1 MKRKS
6 LVIFED
12 TFVGFGKEVKTIGA
26 YLASTSNQGVAA
38 IELRRFHAVNM
49 LTLRTRA
56 CRAAT
61 PNGPGE
67 TPVPGRVVTLVP
79 SDNPNDCV
87 WGLAYKIA
95 KENVQKIVHQLDY
108 REKDGYKLTLVTF
121 YPEADLE
128 PLDIS
133 LYIGND
139 QNPFFLGPAP
149 LRDIAQ
155 QIYDAVGPSGTNIEY
170 LLKLATASRD
180 LFPSVYDSHLFTL
193 EHEVKSI
200 AKENGGL

>member
-1 MKRKS
+1 MWIFGYGS
-6 LVIFED
+6 LLWKVDFPYEKKVIGYIRGY
-12 TFVGFGKEVKTIGA
+12 V
-26 YLASTSNQGVAA
+26 
-38 IELRRFHAVNM
+38 RRFWQGSEDH
-49 LTLRTRA
+49 R
-56 CRAAT
+56 
-61 PNGPGE
+61 GIPGK
-67 TPVPGRVVTLVP
+67 PGRVVTLVP